1 MSLIVIHLR
10 WNDVAAEQYEQFCH
24 ALVSLTASCD
34 GCYSR
39 QPRRQGRAV
48 LDTQVW
54 RGVGEAER
62 FLDRVAAAVRPCGV
76 EEAPLAAVFSVP
88 DVFAAG
94 YTRNPGHPAISRP
107 RSAQPSTPG
116 PSERAAG
123 ALS

>member
-39 QPRRQGRAV
+39 QLRREGRAV

-76 EEAPLAAVFSVP
+76 NEAPLTAMFSVP

-94 YTRNPGHPAISRP
+94 YTRISGDPATSRP
-107 RSAQPSTPG
+107 CSAELSTPG
-116 PSERAAG
+116 PWERAAE

>member
-10 WNDVAAEQYEQFCH
+10 WNDVAAEQYEEFCH
-24 ALVSLTASCD
+24 ALVALTASCD

-39 QPRRQGRAV
+39 QPRRQGCAV
-48 LDTQVW
+48 IDTQVW

-76 EEAPLAAVFSVP
+76 DEAPLTAVFSVP

-94 YTRNPGHPAISRP
+94 YTRIPGDPAISRP
-107 RSAQPSTPG
+107 CSAQPSTSG
-116 PSERAAG
+116 PWERAAG
-123 ALS
+123 TLS